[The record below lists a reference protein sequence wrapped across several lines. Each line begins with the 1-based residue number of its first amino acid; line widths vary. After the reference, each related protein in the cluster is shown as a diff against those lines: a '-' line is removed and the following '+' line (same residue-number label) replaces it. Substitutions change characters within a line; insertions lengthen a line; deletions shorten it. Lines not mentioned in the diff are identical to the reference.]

1 MPRWFPPRGAAH
13 EGLLICSCVLLL
25 ALASGSAN
33 AQQCSVGPRI
43 PFAGHALPL
52 SGEATPTSLEIIR
65 VYPNVALDQP
75 LQLVSPP
82 DGTGRLFVVEKTGRI
97 RILPADPSSAS
108 APVFLDLSASIVT
121 QDAEGLLG
129 LVFDPAYATNR
140 RFYVDYTAPGGD
152 CQSGAPC
159 MKLVRFLARSGNPS
173 QADPSSK
180 LELLEITRNE
190 TVHNGGMLAFGPD
203 GMLYASEGD
212 DGGAQD
218 LAKLT
223 GKLLRLDVRGS
234 SYAIPADNPFTGQAG
249 RRGEIW
255 AYGLRNPWRFSFDKL
270 TGDLWIGDVGQAS
283 WEEVDYL
290 PAGTPAGVN
299 FGWPYCEGTH
309 DGIIGTCASIASRPP
324 LLEYP
329 HDLSGGLT
337 VIGGYV
343 YRGSSV
349 PSLYGSYLYA
359 DWAFAK
365 LWMRPTPAGP
375 SVEVANPSMIASFG
389 EANDGE
395 LYLVAITGELY
406 QLGEPGP
413 DTDGDGRQDAI
424 DNCLTVANPDQAD
437 TDGDGVGDVCDN
449 CVNLAN
455 PRVTPD
461 AATYLGANPWATLTG
476 GQRDDD
482 HDGYGNKC
490 DGKFPGVP
498 GLFVSNGDLIEWR
511 ASNTKNRTVDQCGTV
526 GTHPCAIYDLDET
539 GLFISNGDLLQWRLL
554 NTKAPGPK
562 CPTCPLTCTAGT
574 AGTCGAI
581 P

>member
-1 MPRWFPPRGAAH
+1 
-13 EGLLICSCVLLL
+13 
-25 ALASGSAN
+25 
-33 AQQCSVGPRI
+33 
-43 PFAGHALPL
+43 
-52 SGEATPTSLEIIR
+52 
-65 VYPNVALDQP
+65 
-75 LQLVSPP
+75 
-82 DGTGRLFVVEKTGRI
+82 
-97 RILPADPSSAS
+97 
-108 APVFLDLSASIVT
+108 
-121 QDAEGLLG
+121 
-129 LVFDPAYATNR
+129 
-140 RFYVDYTAPGGD
+140 
-152 CQSGAPC
+152 
-159 MKLVRFLARSGNPS
+159 MKLDRFLAQSGNPS

-234 SYAIPADNPFTGQAG
+234 SYAIPPDNPFTGQAG

-270 TGDLWIGDVGQAS
+270 TGDLWIGDVGQSS

-290 PAGTPAGVN
+290 HAGTPAGVN
-299 FGWPYCEGTH
+299 FGWPFCEGTH
-309 DGIIGTCASIASRPP
+309 DGIDGKTCASIASRPP

-365 LWMRPTPAGP
+365 LWARATPAGP
-375 SVEVANPSMIASFG
+375 SVEVANPSQVVSFG

-449 CVNLAN
+449 CVNVAN
-455 PRVTPD
+455 PRV
-461 AATYLGANPWATLTG
+461 AANFLSANQWATLTG

-490 DGKFPGVP
+490 DAKFPGVA
-498 GLFVSNGDLIEWR
+498 GLLVGSGDLAQFR
-511 ASNTKNRTVDQCGTV
+511 ASNSKSRTGDTCGTR
-526 GTHPCAIYDLDET
+526 GTGRARSSTWTRLALIAPRPRQ
-539 GLFISNGDLLQWRLL
+539 FRLL
-554 NTKAPGPK
+554 NGKAPGPK
-562 CPTCPLTCTAGT
+562 CPTCPLPARRDGGNLRRDSLTDIALQRQASTVPRVVQFGLVATSWHHAGT
-574 AGTCGAI
+574 TTES
-581 P
+581 PNS